1 MQKWKDEHH
10 WFPFPFRYCEALT
23 TTGPALH
30 CWGFHLQHRWPAA
43 VTPNAFWVQC
53 PSLPSSQ
60 NLRSWTEQDL
70 KFEGTINYRL
80 DLKKKKNANIWHN
93 IFVSQGANSI
103 IAVIIIFYQY
113 NFKNWVERIRFR
125 SHRISGFI
133 HLCSCTWKLRLGLIL
148 ASPYSIF
155 EGHMRG

>member
-1 MQKWKDEHH
+1 MNITDFHSPSGTVKH
-10 WFPFPFRYCEALT
+10 WQPLDPPYTAGASTFNTA
-23 TTGPALH
+23 
-30 CWGFHLQHRWPAA
+30 WPAA